1 MYMNDYSQPFFF
13 IWFVIFSQ
21 SYLFERNIMHFYVQK
36 NGLDSIKTVINQRI
50 KGLIQ
55 FHPVNI
61 NAYLLNYEIIKFS
74 I

>member
-1 MYMNDYSQPFFF
+1 MYK
-13 IWFVIFSQ
+13 
-21 SYLFERNIMHFYVQK
+21 K

>member
-1 MYMNDYSQPFFF
+1 MITVNHYFLFGLLYFLKAIYLNEILCTSMYK
-13 IWFVIFSQ
+13 
-21 SYLFERNIMHFYVQK
+21 R